1 MAAEHNTNRD
11 LHFKVSFMYLVMF
24 ILEFFDIDEEIVEI
38 LPTEEITIKTGK
50 KVNLFHDFND
60 MKLLTRSGKIL
71 LFEFKKY
78 NVLTADLKQLYGY
91 WSRLSCK
98 YEQEIIPFL
107 ITISKKG
114 SINFYKNKVLKFFPP
129 IFRTKLHNQEKYLNM
144 IRDKLNNNKHLTLKE
159 SAFLSIAPLFEVG
172 CDEGELV
179 EEICHYIK
187 NKKEYIN
194 SKVYE
199 GLIIGMYLNI
209 IEYVDEDK
217 QENLMEMIDLMSTLT
232 GEFGKIRQE
241 GKAEGMAEGILEG
254 KAEGKAEGIAEG
266 KVKGAREVIIPLLEV
281 YSIEALSPIINKS
294 ISEIREILK

>member
-1 MAAEHNTNRD
+1 
-11 LHFKVSFMYLVMF
+11 
-24 ILEFFDIDEEIVEI
+24 
-38 LPTEEITIKTGK
+38 
-50 KVNLFHDFND
+50 

-78 NVLTADLKQLYGY
+78 NVLTADLKQLYEY

-114 SINFYKNKVLKFFPP
+114 SISFYKNKVLKFFPP

-159 SAFLSIAPLFEVG
+159 SAFLSIAPIFEVG

-217 QENLMEMIDLMSTLT
+217 QENLMEMIDLMPTLT

-241 GKAEGMAEGILEG
+241 SKVECAKKIIVPLLKVYSMEELSGILDMS
-254 KAEGKAEGIAEG
+254 
-266 KVKGAREVIIPLLEV
+266 V
-281 YSIEALSPIINKS
+281 
-294 ISEIREILK
+294 SEIRRY

>member
-38 LPTEEITIKTGK
+38 LPTEEITIKAGK
-50 KVNLFHDFND
+50 KVSLFHDFND

-78 NVLTADLKQLYGY
+78 NVLTADLKQLYEY

-114 SINFYKNKVLKFFPP
+114 SINFYKNKILKFFPP

-159 SAFLSIAPLFEVG
+159 SAFLSIAPIFEVG

-217 QENLMEMIDLMSTLT
+217 QENLMEMIDLMPTLT
-232 GEFGKIRQE
+232 GEFGKIRQDARDE
-241 GKAEGMAEGILEG
+241 GLTQGLNQGLTQGLTQGRVEGA
-254 KAEGKAEGIAEG
+254 KK
-266 KVKGAREVIIPLLEV
+266 IIVPLLEV
-281 YSIEALSPIINKS
+281 HSIEELSGILDMS
-294 ISEIREILK
+294 VSEIREILK